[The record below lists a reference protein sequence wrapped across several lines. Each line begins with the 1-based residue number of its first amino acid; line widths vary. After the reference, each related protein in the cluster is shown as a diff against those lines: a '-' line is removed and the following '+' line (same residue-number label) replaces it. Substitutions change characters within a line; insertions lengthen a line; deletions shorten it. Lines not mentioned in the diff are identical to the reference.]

1 MKIETNYK
9 FTKDELKDKVILVTG
24 ANRGLG
30 KAIALDLARA
40 GATVILLGR
49 DMGSLETI
57 YDEIMDEN
65 LPEPLI
71 HGLDLEGANPDDY
84 LALQQGIEKTFGRLD
99 GLIHNAAI
107 LGSLMPIEQYDVKL
121 WFSTMQININAPF
134 MLTQFCI
141 PLLVKSEDSR
151 ILFLSSGVGR
161 KGRAYWG
168 AYGVS
173 KFALEGLMQT
183 LADEL
188 ENTSVKVNS
197 IAPAVVRTKM
207 RQTAYPAENAMQHPL
222 PEEMSTPFVYLMSE
236 KSKNIHAQELSL

>member
-1 MKIETNYK
+1 MKIATKYNYK
-9 FTKDELKDKVILVTG
+9 KDELKNKIILVTG

-49 DMGSLETI
+49 DMASLETI
-57 YDEIMDEN
+57 YDEIMAEN

-71 HGLDLEGANPDDY
+71 HGLDLEGATPDDY
-84 LALQQGIEKTFGRLD
+84 FALQQGIEQNFGRLD

-107 LGSLMPIEQYDVKL
+107 LGSLMPVEQYDIKL
-121 WFSTMQININAPF
+121 WYQTMQININAPF

-141 PLLVKSEDSR
+141 PLLVKSDDAR
-151 ILFLSSGVGR
+151 VLFLSSGVGR
-161 KGRAYWG
+161 EGYAYWG

-173 KFALEGLMQT
+173 KFALEGFMQI
-183 LADEL
+183 LAEEL

-197 IAPAVVRTKM
+197 ITPAVVRTKM
-207 RQTAYPAENAMQHPL
+207 RQTAFPAEDATKHPL
-222 PEEMSTPFVYLMSE
+222 PEEVSSSFVYLMSE
-236 KSKNIHAQELSL
+236 KSKKLHKCALSL

>member
-1 MKIETNYK
+1 MKIETNYQ
-9 FTKDELKDKVILVTG
+9 FTKNELKDKVILVTG

-57 YDEIMDEN
+57 YDEIMAQN

-84 LALQQGIEKTFGRLD
+84 LALQQGIEQTFGRLD

-188 ENTSVKVNS
+188 ENTSVRVNS
-197 IAPAVVRTKM
+197 ISPAVVRTKM

-222 PEEMSTPFVYLMSE
+222 PEEVSSPFVYLMSE

>member
-9 FTKDELKDKVILVTG
+9 FTKDELKDKVIVVTG

-49 DMGSLETI
+49 DMGSLEII
-57 YDEIMDEN
+57 YDEIMAEN

-168 AYGVS
+168 A
-173 KFALEGLMQT
+173 
-183 LADEL
+183 
-188 ENTSVKVNS
+188 
-197 IAPAVVRTKM
+197 
-207 RQTAYPAENAMQHPL
+207 
-222 PEEMSTPFVYLMSE
+222 
-236 KSKNIHAQELSL
+236 